1 MLTSSYDNK
10 CKIWGCTGET
20 GDWII
25 LRTLNG
31 HENKVTS
38 VNMTNDMKYVIS
50 TSFDRTFKLWEAKQM
65 KI

>member
-10 CKIWGCTGET
+10 VKIWGSSGET

-38 VNMTNDMKYVIS
+38 VNMTKDMKYVIT
-50 TSFDRTFKLWEAKQM
+50 TSFDRTFKLWEPKAK
-65 KI
+65 